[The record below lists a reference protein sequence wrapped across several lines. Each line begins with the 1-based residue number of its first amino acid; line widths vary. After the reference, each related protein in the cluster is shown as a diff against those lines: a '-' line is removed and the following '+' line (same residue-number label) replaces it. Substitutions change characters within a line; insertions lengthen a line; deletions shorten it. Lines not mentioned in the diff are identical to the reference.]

1 MVHRGSRWVSVLST
15 SSARRSG
22 RSQHNTKRIS
32 VLPRCITWDFRS
44 APYFYYADMFRII
57 SYKAIG
63 KMLEIARFHMTS
75 RRPYCCSK
83 TIKRRPFWYS
93 KLILWE
99 LNCFLLLT
107 LSFVLILEICI
118 DAGHVSENAIV
129 WDCRMAEINWGM
141 VLCRNLTQYFAFLK
155 KKCIVSWL

>member
-63 KMLEIARFHMTS
+63 KMLEISHDVTAAILLFQNNKTTAILVFQTNLVGVELFSSINSFFCSNTWNLHRCWPREWKRYSM
-75 RRPYCCSK
+75 RLPYG
-83 TIKRRPFWYS
+83 RN
-93 KLILWE
+93 KLGYGAVQKSYPIF
-99 LNCFLLLT
+99 C
-107 LSFVLILEICI
+107 
-118 DAGHVSENAIV
+118 
-129 WDCRMAEINWGM
+129 
-141 VLCRNLTQYFAFLK
+141 FLK
-155 KKCIVSWL
+155 KEMHS